1 MQLRD
6 YQIELSNQCTEII
19 RTLKIC
25 YLVAEVRTGKTLTAL
40 QTAKNLNCQ
49 NVLFITKKRA
59 IPSIELDFYAM
70 GYTYILRVINNE
82 SLHKVEGDFDFIIS
96 DEHHRNGAYPKP
108 NQTTKLIKQKF
119 SHLPMLFLSGT
130 PHPESYSQ
138 IFHQFWVSQYS
149 PFDEVNFYKWSKTYV
164 DVKDRHLGYAVVK
177 DYSNAKYNLI
187 KPIIDKYIVT
197 FTQKQAGFETSVN
210 EHVLKVDMLPM
221 TYAIAKHLQKNK
233 FVKSKDG
240 KMIMADTAVKEMQ
253 KLHQIYSGTVILE
266 DGSTRVFDLSKA
278 KFIKEKFKGKK
289 LGIFYKF
296 KAELQALQMAFGYDN
311 ITEDLTEFDNSSKH
325 IALQI
330 VSGSEGISLKNA
342 DYLVYYNIDF
352 SSKNYWQS
360 RDRMTTMQRK
370 SNDVYWVFAKG
381 GIEEKIYKSV
391 LQKKN
396 YTLSIFKKDFV
407 H

>member
-1 MQLRD
+1 MTLRN

-59 IPSIELDFYAM
+59 IPSIQSDFNAM
-70 GYTYILRVINNE
+70 GYTYNLTVINNE
-82 SLHKVEGDFDFIIS
+82 SLHKVEGNFDFIIS

-108 NQTTKLIKQKF
+108 NQVTKLIKQKF

-138 IFHQFWVSQYS
+138 IFHQFWVSNYS
-149 PFDEVNFYKWSKTYV
+149 PFTETNFYKWSKTYV

-210 EHVLKVDMLPM
+210 EHVLKVDMLPI
-221 TYAIAKHLQKNK
+221 TYAIAKQLQKNK

-278 KFIKEKFKGKK
+278 NFIKEKFKGKK

-311 ITEDLTEFDNSSKH
+311 ITEDLSEFDKSSKH

-370 SNDVYWVFAKG
+370 SNDVYWIFSNG
-381 GIEEKIYKSV
+381 GIEEKIYNSV
-391 LQKKN
+391 LKKKN

-407 H
+407 Y

>member
-6 YQIELSNQCTEII
+6 YQIELSNKCAEII

-59 IPSIELDFYAM
+59 IPSIQLDFNAM
-70 GYTYILRVINNE
+70 GYDYNLTVINNE
-82 SLHKVEGDFDFIIS
+82 SLHKVEGNFDFIIS

-138 IFHQFWVSQYS
+138 IFHQFWVSKYS
-149 PFDEVNFYKWSKTYV
+149 PFDEVNFYKWAKTYV

-311 ITEDLTEFDNSSKH
+311 ITDDLSEFDKSSKH

-370 SNDVYWVFAKG
+370 SNDVYWIFSNG
-381 GIEEKIYKSV
+381 GIEEKIYNSV
-391 LQKKN
+391 LNKKN

-407 H
+407 Y